1 MAVLDGKTRAKLP
14 DSAFAYIDSG
24 GRRRLPIH
32 DQAHV
37 RNALARFNQTT
48 FEDEAARD
56 GARTRL
62 LKAAKKFGI
71 VPVGFMT
78 GQLRSQAERLQAA
91 MGASGGDGRPF
102 PTGLIAL
109 LFADVEDSTGLIRTL
124 GSRYPAVLA
133 DARRLLRAAIRAS
146 GGREVDARADEMFA
160 VFESAVSALQAALA
174 IQRKTLARPWPGDS
188 RVKFRVGLHTG
199 RATLTDSG
207 YVGLVVNTT
216 SRICYAGHGGQI
228 VLSAEARD
236 AIQSANPM
244 GVDFRELG
252 MHLFQGLPEPIA
264 LYQAEVADLPAT
276 FPPPRGVIAN
286 PVG

>member
-14 DSAFAYIDSG
+14 DSSFAYIDSA
-24 GRRRLPIH
+24 GRRRLPIN
-32 DQAHV
+32 DEAHV

-48 FEDEAARD
+48 FEDEVARD

-91 MGASGGDGRPF
+91 MGDRDGGGPF
-102 PTGLIAL
+102 PTGFISL
-109 LFADVEDSTGLIRTL
+109 LFADVEDSTGLVRSL

-133 DARRLLRAAIRAS
+133 DVRRLLRAAIRAT

-160 VFESAVSALQAALA
+160 VFESASGALEAALA
-174 IQRKTLARPWPGDS
+174 IQRKTLAQTWPVNS
-188 RVKFRVGLHTG
+188 RVRLRVGLHTG

-207 YVGLVVNTT
+207 YVGLVVNTA

-236 AIQSANPM
+236 AIQGAKPTD
-244 GVDFRELG
+244 VVFTDLG
-252 MHLFQGLPEPIA
+252 QHRFQGLPAPIA
-264 LYQAEVADLPAT
+264 LYQVEVAGLPVA
-276 FPPPRGVIAN
+276 FPPPRGVVARE
-286 PVG
+286 PA